1 MPNWCFTQYA
11 ITGERREV
19 RSLYNKMKRLQQRKT
34 PLLPNGFGVTWLGCL
49 VKSLGSAP
57 EAVYCRGHWFNLSLD
72 EDGTLRFDTE
82 HAWSR
87 PSEVEDL
94 IFEVFPSVSIYYI
107 EEELGMEVFQTN
119 DVSGQYFP
127 ETVILDDEQDGME
140 YFTEED
146 ALKRISELKGSPVTD
161 WGEAESFLDEYN
173 LAQDAA
179 GTERHIWPHRADI
192 C

>member
-49 VKSLGSAP
+49 VKSLGSDP

-107 EEELGMEVFQTN
+107 EEELGMDIFQTN
-119 DVSGQYFP
+119 DASGQYFP

-140 YFTEED
+140 YLTEED
-146 ALKRISELKGSPVTD
+146 ALKSISELKGTPVAD
-161 WGEAESFLDEYN
+161 WEEAERFLERYN
-173 LAQDAA
+173 AAQEAA
-179 GTERHIWPHRADI
+179 ETGKCVWLHRASVV
-192 C
+192 

>member
-19 RSLYNKMKRLQQRKT
+19 RSLYNKMNRLQQRKT

-49 VKSLGSAP
+49 VKSLGSDP

-119 DVSGQYFP
+119 DASGQYFP

-161 WGEAESFLDEYN
+161 WEEAESFLDEYN

>member
-34 PLLPNGFGVTWLGCL
+34 PLLPNGFGAAWLGCL
-49 VKSLGSAP
+49 VKSLGSDLD
-57 EAVYCRGHWFNLSLD
+57 AVYCRGHWYNLSLGK
-72 EDGTLRFDTE
+72 DGTLRFDTE

-94 IFEVFPSVSIYYI
+94 IFKAFPSVSIYFI
-107 EEELGMEVFQTN
+107 EEELGMEIFQTN
-119 DVSGQYFP
+119 DVSGQFFP
-127 ETVILDDEQDGME
+127 ETVILDDEENGME
-140 YFTEED
+140 YYTEEG
-146 ALKRISELKGSPVTD
+146 ALARISELKGEPVND
-161 WGEAESFLDEYN
+161 WVEAEDFLERYN
-173 LAQDAA
+173 AAQEAA
-179 GTERHIWPHRADI
+179 GTERRIWMHKASI

>member
-34 PLLPNGFGVTWLGCL
+34 PLLPNGFGAAWLGCL
-49 VKSLGSAP
+49 VKSLGSDP

-107 EEELGMEVFQTN
+107 EEELGMDIFQTN
-119 DVSGQYFP
+119 DASGQYFP

-140 YFTEED
+140 YLTEED
-146 ALKRISELKGSPVTD
+146 ALKRISELKGTPVAD
-161 WGEAESFLDEYN
+161 WEEAEGFLDRYN
-173 LAQDAA
+173 AAQEAA
-179 GTERHIWPHRADI
+179 ETGKCVWLHRASVV
-192 C
+192 

>member
-1 MPNWCFTQYA
+1 MPNLCFTQYA

-146 ALKRISELKGSPVTD
+146 ALKRISELKGCPVTD
-161 WGEAESFLDEYN
+161 WEEAESFLDEYN
-173 LAQDAA
+173 QAQDAA

>member
-72 EDGTLRFDTE
+72 EDGTPRFDTE

-87 PSEVEDL
+87 PSEVEEL
-94 IFEVFPSVSIYYI
+94 TRSRYPSLSIYFL
-107 EEELGMEVFQTN
+107 EEELGMEIFQTN
-119 DVSGQYFP
+119 DKDGTFFQ
-127 ETVILDDEQDGME
+127 ETVILDDESDGME
-140 YFTEED
+140 YFTMAD
-146 ALKRISELKGSPVTD
+146 ALKRISELKGTPVND
-161 WGEAESFLDEYN
+161 WEEAEEFLNKYN
-173 LAQDAA
+173 LAQDEA